1 MSKLTKSLLCTV
13 LSFFVLFTA
22 IGYAETTDNLFI
34 TGEAEA
40 VAPHELYITSAEASE
55 SLNGSAADDLYVA
68 HPTSVNQ
75 TVTLSDVSSSATV
88 VMTVFNNTAEDYEF
102 NAAKYTEDKY
112 SNSNITFTL
121 SNVSTGKPMKHGD
134 VVKAGEYLT
143 FEATFSFADGYTP
156 TGEEEL
162 SALINYEFLPSS
174 ALPDIYIRD
183 IEVINGEADYL
194 STSIGTNKLNATF
207 SSGSKTIFKLTVCNR
222 STNEYGYYATVITNG
237 NDTTDITLVDYKLYK
252 DAENTDPLIRRD
264 LLPGKTSTGH
274 GSIVIYLFAD
284 GKDGVAKDTLLH
296 TIFDIRFQT
305 PVEDIPPP
313 GGSEDGEIAVENALD
328 RFKEILNTDT
338 ERAQLENLLDNVP
351 TTGGSWGSELRNSTY
366 VAYVPGAPDSDK
378 TSSLELFDGQL
389 EIVIDGE
396 KQEVYF
402 LIKREDVTGDG
413 KEDFTVYMTTNPLT
427 EESTVTNRKGNFF
440 TGYYYTTYNKSPATV
455 YAATYTVGDNDEW
468 IQLGDMFKGEAPICD
483 YNGGMQNYRPSGS
496 NSNTSVPTGAG
507 SFHTDTWVSL
517 ESYYT
522 VEAGSSLSEILAKE
536 AYDLAL
542 LEELI
547 DIAKTITEHS
557 DYTVLY
563 TKASRDVLDKALE
576 VAAQAYEN
584 NTDTDT
590 TNNDTQAQIIAYCN
604 ELELAIAGLEDS
616 V

>member
-22 IGYAETTDNLFI
+22 IGYAQTTSNLSIFGD
-34 TGEAEA
+34 TEAT
-40 VAPHELYITSAEASE
+40 APEELYITSAEAAAS
-55 SLNGSAADDLYVA
+55 STGSAIDDLYVA

-75 TVTLSDVSSSATV
+75 TVTLSNISSSATV

-102 NAAKYTEDKY
+102 NAAKYTEEKY

-121 SNVSTGKPMKHGD
+121 NNVDTGKPMKHGD
-134 VVKAGEYLT
+134 VVKAGGYLT
-143 FEATFSFADGYTP
+143 FEAIFSFADGYTP

-174 ALPDIYIRD
+174 TLPNIYIRD
-183 IEVINGEADYL
+183 VEVVNGDADYL
-194 STSIGTNKLNATF
+194 TSSIGTNNLNATF
-207 SSGSKTIFKLTVCNR
+207 SSGSKSLFKITVGNR
-222 STNEYGYYATVITNG
+222 STSDYGYYATIITNG

-252 DAENTDPLIRRD
+252 NEALTDSLVRRD
-264 LLPGKTSTGH
+264 VLPAKTETEH

-296 TIFDIRFQT
+296 AIFDIRFQT

-328 RFKEILNTDT
+328 RFKEILNNDT

-351 TTGGSWGSELRNSTY
+351 SSSSRNSTY
-366 VAYVPGAPDSDK
+366 VAYVPGAPRTDQ
-378 TSSLELFDGQL
+378 TASLELFNGQL

-427 EESTVTNRKGNFF
+427 EKSTVTNRKGNFF

-455 YAATYTVGDNDEW
+455 YAASYTIGDNDEW
-468 IQLGDMFKGEAPICD
+468 IQLGNMFKGEAPICD

-496 NSNTSVPTGAG
+496 NSNTSVPTGSL
-507 SFHTDTWVSL
+507 SFHTDTWISL

-522 VEAGSSLSEILAKE
+522 VESGSSLSEILAKE
-536 AYDLAL
+536 AYDLTL
-542 LEELI
+542 LKEHI

-576 VAAQAYEN
+576 VATQAYEN

-590 TNNDTQAQIIAYCN
+590 TNNDTQAQIVAYCN
-604 ELELAIAGLEDS
+604 ELEQAIAGLEDS